1 MSTTA
6 VIAIVIGA
14 VIVLAAV
21 SFFTL
26 ARRSDVR
33 GAGALS
39 GETVQ
44 RDKSARRAT
53 APVVESAAATA
64 SQVEAAGS
72 ANRTTSTAL
81 ATGRS

>member
-1 MSTTA
+1 MSTAA
-6 VIAIVIGA
+6 VIAIAIG
-14 VIVLAAV
+14 VVVVLGAV

-44 RDKSARRAT
+44 
-53 APVVESAAATA
+53 
-64 SQVEAAGS
+64 
-72 ANRTTSTAL
+72 
-81 ATGRS
+81 